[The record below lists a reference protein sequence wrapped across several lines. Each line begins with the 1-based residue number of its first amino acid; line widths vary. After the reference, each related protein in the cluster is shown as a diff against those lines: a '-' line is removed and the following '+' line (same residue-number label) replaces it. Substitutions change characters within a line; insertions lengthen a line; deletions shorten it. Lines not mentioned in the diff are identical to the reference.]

1 MRPRWRREAGRAAI
15 PSPGSMSPQPDLDAV
30 ASLARA
36 AGRIGIDTEF
46 VGEGRYRALLCLV
59 QIAVDD
65 PGAPDGI
72 RIEVVD
78 ALHAYDPTPLVA
90 LLADPAIEIVLHAAR
105 QDVGILKREWRTE
118 ITNLFDTQIAAGF
131 AGLGAQTGYGNLL
144 HAVLG
149 LRLNKS
155 ESFTR
160 WDVRPLT
167 DQQLSY
173 AREDVEHLLQ
183 LTDRLQA
190 RLRESGRLEWA
201 REECRALQEATDQ
214 RDPELAYLRLPRVT
228 RLNPRDLAVARELAA
243 WRERAAAAE
252 DKPLGT
258 ILQDP
263 ALVEIAKRKPSDP
276 SALEQIRGVQ
286 QRTMRRHRQE
296 IIEAVR
302 SGLAAE
308 PVKLESAERDRSD
321 TRDAPLVSL
330 AEALARARAI
340 DAGLA
345 YELVATR
352 SDVQAVVA
360 AVRRGSAEPD
370 VRTLKG
376 WRRKLVGAE
385 LLDLLAGRR
394 SLDVDPDGHLRVSGR
409 PGE

>member
-1 MRPRWRREAGRAAI
+1 MPT
-15 PSPGSMSPQPDLDAV
+15 QPDLDAV

-65 PGAPDGI
+65 PAAQDGI
-72 RIEVVD
+72 RIEVID
-78 ALHAYDPTPLVA
+78 ALQPHDPAPIAA
-90 LLADPAIEIVLHAAR
+90 LLADPAIEIVMHAAR

-167 DQQLSY
+167 GQQLAY

-190 RLRESGRLEWA
+190 RLAESGRLEWA

-228 RLNPRDLAVARELAA
+228 RLGARDLAVVRELAA

-276 SALEQIRGVQ
+276 GALEQIRGVQ

-296 IIEAVR
+296 IIAAIQR
-302 SGLAAE
+302 GLEAE
-308 PVKLESAERDRSD
+308 PVRLESAERDRSD
-321 TRDAPLVSL
+321 ARDAPLVSL
-330 AEALARARAI
+330 AEALARSRAI

-360 AVRRGSAEPD
+360 ASRRGSSEPD
-370 VRTLKG
+370 VRTLRG
-376 WRRKLVGAE
+376 WRRELVGAE

-394 SLDVDPDGHLRVSGR
+394 LLDVDPDGHLRVSER

>member
-1 MRPRWRREAGRAAI
+1 MPT
-15 PSPGSMSPQPDLDAV
+15 QPDLDAV

-65 PGAPDGI
+65 PTAPEGI
-72 RIEVVD
+72 RIEVID
-78 ALHAYDPTPLVA
+78 ALHAYDATPLAA
-90 LLADPAIEIVLHAAR
+90 LLADPSIEIVLHAAR
-105 QDVGILKREWRTE
+105 QDVGILKREWQTE

-183 LTDRLQA
+183 LTDQLQT

-201 REECRALQEATDQ
+201 REECRALQQATDR
-214 RDPELAYLRLPRVT
+214 RDPELAYLRLPRVA
-228 RLNPRDLAVARELAA
+228 RLSARDLAVARELAA
-243 WRERAAAAE
+243 WRERTAEEE

-276 SALEQIRGVQ
+276 AALEQIRGVQ

-296 IIEAVR
+296 IIDAIRRGIE
-302 SGLAAE
+302 AE
-308 PVKLESAERDRSD
+308 PIKLESAERDRSD
-321 TRDAPLVSL
+321 ARDAPLVSL
-330 AEALARARAI
+330 AEALARSRAI

-360 AVRRGSAEPD
+360 ASRRGSAEPD
-370 VRTLKG
+370 VRTLRG
-376 WRRKLVGAE
+376 WRRELVGTE

-394 SLDVDPDGHLRVSGR
+394 SLDVDPDGHLRVSER
-409 PGE
+409 PGD

>member
-1 MRPRWRREAGRAAI
+1 MPT
-15 PSPGSMSPQPDLDAV
+15 QPDLDAV

-65 PGAPDGI
+65 PAAPEGI
-72 RIEVVD
+72 RIEVID
-78 ALHAYDPTPLVA
+78 ALHAYDATPLAA
-90 LLADPAIEIVLHAAR
+90 LLADPSIEIVLHAAR
-105 QDVGILKREWRTE
+105 QDVGILKREWQTE

-173 AREDVEHLLQ
+173 AREDVAHLLQ
-183 LTDRLQA
+183 LTDQLQV

-201 REECRALQEATDQ
+201 REECRALQQATDR
-214 RDPELAYLRLPRVT
+214 RDPELAYLRLPRVA
-228 RLNPRDLAVARELAA
+228 RLSSRDLAVACELAA
-243 WRERAAAAE
+243 WRERTAEEE

-276 SALEQIRGVQ
+276 AALEQIRGVQ

-296 IIEAVR
+296 IIDAIRRGIE
-302 SGLAAE
+302 AE
-308 PVKLESAERDRSD
+308 PIKLESAERDRSD
-321 TRDAPLVSL
+321 ARDAPLVSL
-330 AEALARARAI
+330 AEALARSRAI

-352 SDVQAVVA
+352 ADVQAVVA
-360 AVRRGSAEPD
+360 ASRRGSTEPD
-370 VRTLKG
+370 VRTLRG
-376 WRRKLVGAE
+376 WRRELVGTE

-394 SLDVDPDGHLRVSGR
+394 SLDVDPDGHLRVSER
-409 PGE
+409 PGD